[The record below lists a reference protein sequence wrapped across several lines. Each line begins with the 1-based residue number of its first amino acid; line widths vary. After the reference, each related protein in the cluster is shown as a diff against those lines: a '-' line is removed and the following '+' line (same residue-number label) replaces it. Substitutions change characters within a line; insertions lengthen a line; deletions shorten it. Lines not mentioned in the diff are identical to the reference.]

1 MTSHPVKITVHS
13 TVTSKGQITLPKVVR
28 DHLGTRPGTR
38 LEFVLEDGSVR
49 VCNSAPA
56 ADPLQA
62 WFGSMTLPG
71 GQTAAEWVRELRD
84 QNEGLNEGLDG
95 GQPVSMPQPG
105 QRITYLN
112 PDGTRQP

>member
-1 MTSHPVKITVHS
+1 MTSTSSKTTIHG
-13 TVTSKGQITLPKVVR
+13 TVTSKGQITLPKAVR

-38 LEFVLEDGSVR
+38 LEFVLEDGGVR

-62 WFGSMTLPG
+62 WFGSMALPD

-84 QNEGLNEGLDG
+84 QDK
-95 GQPVSMPQPG
+95 GQPVNLPQPG

-112 PDGTRQP
+112 PDGTQQP